1 MIDFSNTLLRKIPAW
16 ILYALGV
23 IPAVVLWGLGLQNH
37 LGPDP
42 VKALEHE
49 FGLLSLQFLIAA
61 LAIRPLREVT
71 GLNLMRF
78 RRAIGLMAFFYAAMH
93 FFVWLAF
100 DRQLDW
106 PRILEDL
113 TKRPFI
119 IVGFA
124 AFLILVPLAVTSN
137 NLSNRR
143 LGGEYWR
150 KLHRL
155 AYAAT
160 ALAAVHFVWLVK
172 AWPPEP
178 LIYAAI
184 VASLLLYRAI
194 PRRFLRGRGLKMRP
208 GRGVEKKL
216 S

>member
-1 MIDFSNTLLRKIPAW
+1 
-16 ILYALGV
+16 
-23 IPAVVLWGLGLQNH
+23 
-37 LGPDP
+37 
-42 VKALEHE
+42 
-49 FGLLSLQFLIAA
+49 
-61 LAIRPLREVT
+61 
-71 GLNLMRF
+71 MRF
-78 RRAIGLMAFFYAAMH
+78 RRAVGLLAFLYATMH

-124 AFLILVPLAVTSN
+124 AFLMLVPLAVTSN
-137 NLSNRR
+137 NLSIRR
-143 LGGEYWR
+143 LGGEYWK

-155 AYAAT
+155 AYPAT
-160 ALAAVHFVWLVK
+160 ALAALHFVWLVK
-172 AWPPEP
+172 AWPPKP

-194 PRRFLRGRGLKMRP
+194 PRRFLRGRGPKIRS
-208 GRGVEKKL
+208 GRGIEKKL